1 MKNKKVLVIV
11 GLILSVILLFGLAGC
26 DKDPTITQ
34 VQSDITTLQSEITT
48 INTNITNLQASVAG
62 IQVPNLTPIN
72 NSITAIQTKLTSLE
86 SDLADLQDSLNDP
99 NSYATKAELNI
110 ITGDLTSLS
119 NTVSTINT
127 DLTELT
133 GIVNSLS
140 NRLESLENDIDS
152 FLTVDGLDLS
162 DIENYIID
170 LRSRVS
176 DLEDIVD
183 NINVPDVT
191 QFQDDIDTL
200 YENDLYLDG
209 RIDALQTQVNTYTSD
224 NATITGFSGL
234 TSTLYQVNFKVNKT
248 GTFAVLLTIYGS
260 NVDLITYSAGTGYTC
275 NEIYDDYYGHE
286 ISMRTI
292 ILSPDS
298 IKSTSMTTSIIQ
310 WTAGQNYTIYFTL
323 NGATITC
330 INIDTAVR

>member
-11 GLILSVILLFGLAGC
+11 GLILSVALLFGLTGC
-26 DKDPTITQ
+26 DKDPAITQ
-34 VQSDITTLQSEITT
+34 VQSDVATLQTNIAT
-48 INTNITNLQASVAG
+48 INTNIANLQASVAG

-72 NSITAIQTKLTSLE
+72 NSITAIQSKLTTLE
-86 SDLADLQDSLNDP
+86 SSLTALQDSLDNPD
-99 NSYATKAELNI
+99 SYATKAELDI
-110 ITGDLTSLS
+110 ITNDLAALA
-119 NTVSTINT
+119 NDVSAINT
-127 DLTELT
+127 DLEALTEV
-133 GIVNSLS
+133 VNELVTRVD
-140 NRLESLENDIDS
+140 NLADD
-152 FLTVDGLDLS
+152 VDGLSNFDLS
-162 DIENYIID
+162 EID
-170 LRSRVS
+170 EAIVDLLERVS
-176 DLEDIVD
+176 DLEDAVEDI
-183 NINVPDVT
+183 NIEDYST
-191 QFQDDIDTL
+191 DIETL
-200 YENDLYLDG
+200 YDNDIYLNG